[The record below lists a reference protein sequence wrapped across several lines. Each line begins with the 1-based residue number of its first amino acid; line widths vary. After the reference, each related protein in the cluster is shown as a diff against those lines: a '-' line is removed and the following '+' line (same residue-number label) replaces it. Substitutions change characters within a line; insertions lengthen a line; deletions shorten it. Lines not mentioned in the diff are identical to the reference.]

1 MCAQIIA
8 MMLSFLL
15 SWIIQLHPIHLS
27 VTEVNYSVK
36 DKTFQ
41 ITSRIFIDDLELSV
55 RASKKENDLNLLEP
69 GSGRTTNSL
78 AMEYVLKRMTVT
90 IDGKPA
96 ALNFLGSEQEDLV
109 LICYIETPVI
119 KKFKTINVRNE
130 VIHETHADQSNLI
143 HVTYEGQVKSAR
155 LMRENPSEDFTFN
168 IK

>member
-1 MCAQIIA
+1 MCAQNTDMIF
-8 MMLSFLL
+8 SLL
-15 SWIIQLHPIHLS
+15 ISWFIQLHPIHLS

-69 GSGRTTNSL
+69 GAGRTTNAL
-78 AMEYVLKRMTVT
+78 ASEYVLKRMKVT
-90 IDGKPA
+90 IDGKPV

-109 LICYIETPVI
+109 LICYIETPII
-119 KKFKTINVRNE
+119 KKFKTIGVTNE
-130 VIHETHADQSNLI
+130 VIHETHADQSNLV
-143 HVTYEGQVKSAR
+143 HVTFGGQVKSAR
-155 LMRENPSEDFTFN
+155 LMRENPSENFTFN